1 MNKLS
6 EKELKD
12 LNEIKKQSNNII
24 FSLGEL
30 VLQKEGLVDQFRT
43 LSSKQNEMG
52 KSLTEKYGDGKIN
65 LNTGEILSTK
75 KEDLLSPSG
84 S

>member
-6 EKELKD
+6 EKELQD
-12 LNEIKKQSNNII
+12 LNEIQQQSNNII

>member
-6 EKELKD
+6 EKELQD
-12 LNEIKKQSNNII
+12 LNEIQQQSNNII

-75 KEDLLSPSG
+75 K
-84 S
+84 

>member
-6 EKELKD
+6 EKELQD
-12 LNEIKKQSNNII
+12 LNEIQQQSNNII

-65 LNTGEILSTK
+65 LNTGEILPTK